1 MIINKKPFKKIILI
15 TNTLAIISTTIVLF
29 NNIVYNTPFDRFTI
43 ILSYI
48 LLIVLSVIVLIDYS

>member
-1 MIINKKPFKKIILI
+1 MIINKKLFKKIILI
-15 TNTLAIISTTIVLF
+15 TNTLAIISTTIALF